1 MHKKNMAPGMSTL
14 LTCHQSHYIGPLH
27 SSPAMETGALYDYV
41 STMPHEG
48 WRNVLPTFISMYKN
62 GTSDVAQESI
72 TAYYSK
78 YT

>member
-1 MHKKNMAPGMSTL
+1 
-14 LTCHQSHYIGPLH
+14 
-27 SSPAMETGALYDYV
+27 METGALYDYV

-62 GTSDVAQESI
+62 STSDVTQESI

>member
-1 MHKKNMAPGMSTL
+1 
-14 LTCHQSHYIGPLH
+14 
-27 SSPAMETGALYDYV
+27 METGALYDYV

-62 GTSDVAQESI
+62 GTSDVTQESL

-78 YT
+78 SVWGSSGLFKATDKF

>member
-1 MHKKNMAPGMSTL
+1 
-14 LTCHQSHYIGPLH
+14 
-27 SSPAMETGALYDYV
+27 METGALYDYV

-62 GTSDVAQESI
+62 GTSDVTQESL

-78 YT
+78 ST